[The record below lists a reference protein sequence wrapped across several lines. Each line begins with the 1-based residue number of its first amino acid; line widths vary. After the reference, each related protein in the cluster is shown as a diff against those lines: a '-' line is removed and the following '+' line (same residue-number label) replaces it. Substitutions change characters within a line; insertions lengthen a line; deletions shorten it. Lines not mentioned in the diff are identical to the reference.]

1 MPQPEPNREAQRVL
15 AEYRRRREEVDTDL
29 YAPWNPAEQ
38 LMRDG
43 RRRLAARLLRRFDA
57 FPDTNSLCLEVGY
70 GELGWLGELISWGV
84 PETRLCGI
92 ELDTE
97 RAAVAQARLPSADLR
112 VGDAAELPWQAETF
126 QLVVV
131 STVFT
136 SILDD
141 AVRRRLAGEIERVLA
156 PSGALLW
163 YDFAFNNPGNRAVR
177 RVDRSELR
185 NLFPGLHGDT
195 RRITLAPPLL
205 RRIAPW
211 SPWLA
216 STLEAAVPWLRTH
229 LLAVL
234 VKPDVEAGTSA

>member
-1 MPQPEPNREAQRVL
+1 MPHLEPNRDAQRVL
-15 AEYRRRREEVDTDL
+15 TEYRRRRDEIDADL

-43 RRRLAARLLRRFDA
+43 RRRLASKLLRRFDA
-57 FPDTNSLCLEVGY
+57 FPDTDSLCLEVGY

-92 ELDTE
+92 ELDAE
-97 RAAVAQARLPSADLR
+97 RAAVARARLPAADLR
-112 VGDAAELPWQAETF
+112 VGDAVQLPWDTETF

-141 AVRRRLAGEIERVLA
+141 EVRRRLAGEIERVLA
-156 PSGALLW
+156 PGGALLW
-163 YDFAFNNPGNRAVR
+163 YDFAFDNPKNRAVR
-177 RVDRSELR
+177 RVGRSELR
-185 NLFPGLHGDT
+185 SLFPGLHGAT
-195 RRITLAPPLL
+195 RRVTLAPPLL

-216 STLEAAVPWLRTH
+216 TTLEAAVPWLRTH

-234 VKPDVEAGTSA
+234 VKQRTDAGASA